1 VSQHTN
7 DGIAQE
13 IPRFARND
21 KRGGAR
27 NDGRAGEPWRG
38 VHLLLTRNEQVDALI
53 GEVPALARMGVN
65 GIVAE
70 VDYDYAYQSH
80 PELRGGN
87 PIGEERARALVR
99 VCRTHG
105 VRLIPQFQCLGH
117 QSWSRTTHPL
127 LTRYPQF
134 DETPGQFPNNEGIYC
149 RSWCPQHPEVNPI
162 IFDLFDE
169 LLDVFEADA
178 LHVGMDE
185 VFLIGS
191 EHCPRCQG
199 GDPARLFARA
209 VNETYAHLAGQR
221 GVEMLMW
228 GDRLLDSAATG
239 YGEWEAAANGTHPA
253 IDLIPTDVIVCD
265 WHYTERDEYP
275 SIPLFLDKGFRVW
288 PAGWKET
295 GATEALVD
303 FAQRYEGAP
312 LLGYLCTTWGHV
324 QPGELAQFPPL
335 RAALRK

>member
-1 VSQHTN
+1 M
-7 DGIAQE
+7 
-13 IPRFARND
+13 
-21 KRGGAR
+21 
-27 NDGRAGEPWRG
+27 
-38 VHLLLTRNEQVDALI
+38 HLLLTRNEQVDALI
-53 GEVPALARMGVN
+53 GEVPVLAQMGVN
-65 GIVAE
+65 SIVAE

-87 PIGEERARALVR
+87 PIGEERARALVK
-99 VCRTHG
+99 VCRAHG

-134 DETPGQFPNNEGIYC
+134 DETPGQFPHNEGIYC

-185 VFLIGS
+185 VFLIAS

-199 GDPARLFARA
+199 DDPAKLFARA
-209 VNETYAHLAGQR
+209 VNDYHAHLVGQR

-228 GDRLLDSAATG
+228 GDRLLDARRRAT
-239 YGEWEAAANGTHPA
+239 ANGRRR
-253 IDLIPTDVIVCD
+253 PT
-265 WHYTERDEYP
+265 
-275 SIPLFLDKGFRVW
+275 
-288 PAGWKET
+288 
-295 GATEALVD
+295 
-303 FAQRYEGAP
+303 AP
-312 LLGYLCTTWGHV
+312 TRRST
-324 QPGELAQFPPL
+324 
-335 RAALRK
+335 